1 MKLTLLPLEK
11 DDLLRIAC
19 EGSIARLLDQER
31 DPLRDLLGPNCY
43 SRRVLLNME
52 RVQSVDTSGITW
64 LLSVVER
71 FGRDNGRVVFYMVPP
86 IVTQVLDFMRL
97 TDTLPLAASE
107 QSAAAWAFSNGSTP
121 PQGRPGTPG

>member
-19 EGSIARLLDQER
+19 EGNIARLLDQER

-52 RVQSVDTSGITW
+52 RVQAVDTSGITW
-64 LLSVVER
+64 LLGMVER
-71 FGRDNGRVVFYMVPP
+71 FNRDKGRVVFYMVPP

-97 TDTLPLAASE
+97 TDTLPLASSE
-107 QSAAAWAFSNGSTP
+107 QTASALAFANGTP
-121 PQGRPGTPG
+121 PA